1 MNKDTKIIKLICV
14 LIMAVGAVSPWI
26 WITLY
31 SILKV
36 TQRIMILMI
45 AISVIA
51 TFTTCEIYDQ
61 MTMIEERRK

>member
-1 MNKDTKIIKLICV
+1 MNKDTKIVKLICT
-14 LIMAVGAVSPWI
+14 LLMAIGAVSPWI

-31 SILKV
+31 SILKIS
-36 TQRIMILMI
+36 QGIMILMI
-45 AISVIA
+45 IISVIA